1 MLGFDHHAP
10 NFPQFSILLNTIP
23 CLSAFDDTVPVAQN
37 VPAYPLSSCHKSE
50 AAGGILLFKKV
61 FVLHFYPCLDEDRED
76 FKKESICK
84 VFQEHMFQDIT
95 ITFLND
101 RKRWTDVNFFNGHL
115 NTVVFISTL
124 VYSEKSQYHSI
135 NRFSSPNSTWSMR
148 TCTCTHTCAHARA
161 HTHTASLHCMPMD
174 LYTIIS
180 TVPGTWKVSKYLLLF
195 NEN

>member
-1 MLGFDHHAP
+1 MLDFDHHAP

-23 CLSAFDDTVPVAQN
+23 CLSAFDDTVPAAQN
-37 VPAYPLSSCHKSE
+37 VPSYPLSSCHKSE

-61 FVLHFYPCLDEDRED
+61 FVLYFYPCLDKDRED

-148 TCTCTHTCAHARA
+148 TRTRALTHTHTHT
-161 HTHTASLHCMPMD
+161 HTHTASLHCMPTD
-174 LYTIIS
+174 LY
-180 TVPGTWKVSKYLLLF
+180 
-195 NEN
+195 N